1 MEQFVFFGGK
11 GGVGKTTVSCA
22 YAHRCADAGLR
33 TLVVSTDPA
42 HSVSDVFDQRFGD
55 DPEPVDGV
63 DGLDAMEIDPEDEM
77 QRHLQEIREGLSEQ
91 VSAAMVS
98 EINRQ
103 LEMSHGTPGAYEAAL
118 FDAFV
123 SVMREERDSYDR
135 IVFDTAPTGSTL
147 RLLGLPGF
155 LGDWIDRLLYKRKQS
170 IDLFEK
176 AAIGDMEPRRLMEGD
191 PVLERLQRR
200 KEFFEFAGDTMRSDA
215 AFFLVLNPDQLSVNE
230 TGRAIEGFTERDL
243 RVRGLVANKLTP
255 PPDDDE
261 EGRGASY
268 LREKIAIERERLD
281 QVREQFEPPLVAEIE
296 SRTREVR
303 GDVLSEVAAAL
314 DVETIGDESGRSDE
328 PAGNGSARGDDDPVS
343 ADR

>member
-1 MEQFVFFGGK
+1 MEPFVFFGGK

-22 YAHRCADAGLR
+22 YADRCANAGVR

-42 HSVSDVFDQRFGD
+42 HSVSDVFDQQFGD
-55 DPEPVDGV
+55 DPAPVEGV

-91 VSAAMVS
+91 VSVAMVS

-123 SVMREERDSYDR
+123 GVMRDESGPYDR
-135 IVFDTAPTGSTL
+135 VVFDTAPTGSTL
-147 RLLGLPGF
+147 RLLGLPEF
-155 LGDWIDRLLYKRKQS
+155 LGDWIDRLLYKRRQS

-176 AAIGDMEPRRLMEGD
+176 AAIGNMEPRRLMDGD

-200 KEFFEFAGDTMRSDA
+200 KNFFEFAGDAMRNGA

-230 TGRAIEGFTERDL
+230 TERAIEGFTERDL

-261 EGRGASY
+261 NGRGARY
-268 LREKIAIERERLD
+268 LRAKVATERDRIE
-281 QVREQFEPPLVAEIE
+281 QVQTKFEPPLLAKIE
-296 SRTREVR
+296 SRTSEVR
-303 GDVLSEVAAAL
+303 GDVLSEVAAEL
-314 DVETIGDESGRSDE
+314 RIETETSVESPSGT
-328 PAGNGSARGDDDPVS
+328 
-343 ADR
+343 

>member
-1 MEQFVFFGGK
+1 MEPFVFFGGK

-22 YAHRCADAGLR
+22 YASRCANAGVR

-42 HSVSDVFDQRFGD
+42 HSVSDVFDQQFGD
-55 DPEPVDGV
+55 DPEPVAGI

-77 QRHLQEIREGLSEQ
+77 QRHLQEIRSGLSEQ
-91 VSAAMVS
+91 VSVAMVS

-123 SVMREERDSYDR
+123 GVMRNESEPYDR
-135 IVFDTAPTGSTL
+135 VVFDTAPTGSTL
-147 RLLGLPGF
+147 RLLGLPEF
-155 LGDWIDRLLYKRKQS
+155 LGGWIDRLLYKRRQS

-176 AAIGDMEPRRLMEGD
+176 AAIGNMEPRRLMDGD

-200 KEFFEFAGDTMRSDA
+200 KEFFEFAGDAMQNDA

-230 TGRAIEGFTERDL
+230 TGRAIEAFTGRDL

-255 PPDDDE
+255 SPDDNE
-261 EGRGASY
+261 NGRGARY
-268 LREKIAIERERLD
+268 LREKVETERERIA
-281 QVREQFEPPLVAEIE
+281 QVREEFSPPLLAEIE

-303 GDVLSEVAAAL
+303 GDILA
-314 DVETIGDESGRSDE
+314 D
-328 PAGNGSARGDDDPVS
+328 VS
-343 ADR
+343 AELDIDTGIERAKIDPSGN

>member
-1 MEQFVFFGGK
+1 MERFVFFGGK

-22 YAHRCADAGLR
+22 YAHRCARDGVR

-55 DPEPVDGV
+55 EPESVAGV
-63 DGLDAMEIDPEDEM
+63 DGLDALELDPEDEM
-77 QRHLQEIREGLSEQ
+77 QRHLQEIRESLSEQ

-123 SVMREERDSYDR
+123 DVMRTESEPYDR
-135 IVFDTAPTGSTL
+135 VVFDTAPTGSTL
-147 RLLGLPGF
+147 RLLGLPEF
-155 LGDWIDRLLYKRKQS
+155 LGDWIDRLLYKREQS

-176 AAIGDMEPRRLMEGD
+176 AAIGDMEPRRLLEGD
-191 PVLERLQRR
+191 PVIERLRER
-200 KEFFEFAGDTMRSDA
+200 KEFFEFAGETMRTDA

-230 TGRAIEGFTERDL
+230 TARAIEGFTERDL

-255 PPDDDE
+255 SPDDDE

-268 LREKIAIERERLD
+268 LRDKVATERERLD
-281 QVREQFEPPLVAEIE
+281 QVRGEFDPPLVAEIE
-296 SRTREVR
+296 SRTTEVR
-303 GDVLSEVAAAL
+303 GDVLADVSASL
-314 DVETIGDESGRSDE
+314 DVET
-328 PAGNGSARGDDDPVS
+328 
-343 ADR
+343 